1 MNNSEIQNLK
11 DGVESTSFYILDKFK
26 IFQIDKSLMGGR
38 YNNSYKLL
46 KIPIFQTKS
55 IRNGIKFRLL
65 PFLPIR
71 PSFKLKSKKITS
83 YNLLDEHYKQ
93 TLMKLNSRFKNGQK
107 IRVGFYIVEV
117 FQYASIY
124 EEMLKS
130 EFFEPFIVVVPDFA
144 RKEIAIDVMNKVY
157 DSLSSKYQAVY
168 KGYNEQNDE
177 YIDFSDK
184 LDIVFFGNP
193 YEVMVHPNHFIWH
206 MLKKNILTCFQNY
219 GYFAITWCRTHI
231 ASSPFWNACWRVFVD
246 SYKNYNDLIMY
257 NIRKGA
263 NAYISGYAKM
273 DKLASIE
280 YKNKTRKQILLCPH
294 HTINTKELELSNF
307 LKYSDL
313 FLELP
318 KLYPEIDFIFRPHP
332 LLKYNLTKYWGES
345 KTNKYYDQIAAYS
358 NVIYDASKDYLDTFA
373 NSDAMIHD
381 CGSFTAE
388 YLFTNKPCCYMLKKS
403 DDINKTFLPMGQKCL
418 DNYYKAFN
426 KDDIL
431 NFIDNVVIKGIDPM
445 KSQRDKFLQELK
457 LNYPNAG
464 KSIVEHIKQEITSVN
479 IEHI

>member
-26 IFQIDKSLMGGR
+26 IFQIDKSLMGGG

-55 IRNGIKFRLL
+55 IQNGIKFRLL

-83 YNLLDEHYKQ
+83 YDLLDEHYKQ

-144 RKEIAIDVMNKVY
+144 RKEIAIDVTNKVH

-231 ASSPFWNACWRVFVD
+231 ASSSFWNACWRVFVD
-246 SYKNYNDLIMY
+246 SYENYNDLIMY

-294 HTINTKELELSNF
+294 HTINAKELELSNF

-318 KLYPEIDFIFRPHP
+318 QLYPDVDFIFRPHP
-332 LLKYNLTKYWGES
+332 LLKYNLTKYWGEN

-358 NVIYDASKDYLDTFA
+358 NAIYDTSEDYLDTFA

-388 YLFTNKPCCYMLKKS
+388 YLFVNKPCCYMLKNS
-403 DDINKTFLPMGQKCL
+403 DDINKMFLPMGQKCL

-445 KSQRDKFLQELK
+445 KSQRDKFLQELR

-464 KSIVEHIKQEITSVN
+464 KRIVEYIKQEIVSVK
-479 IEHI
+479 

>member
-26 IFQIDKSLMGGR
+26 IFQIDKLLMGG
-38 YNNSYKLL
+38 NNSYKLL

-83 YNLLDEHYKQ
+83 YDLLDKHYKQ
-93 TLMKLNSRFKNGQK
+93 TLIKLNSRFKNGQK

-144 RKEIAIDVMNKVY
+144 RKEINLDFMNKVY

-177 YIDFSDK
+177 YIDFADK

-193 YEVMVHPNHFIWH
+193 YEVMAHPNHFIWH
-206 MLKKNILTCFQNY
+206 MLKKNILTCFQSY
-219 GYFAITWCRTHI
+219 AYFI
-231 ASSPFWNACWRVFVD
+231 ADWSRAHVMASPFWNACWRVFVD
-246 SYKNYNDLIMY
+246 SYENYNDLIMY

-307 LKYSDL
+307 LTYSDL

-358 NVIYDASKDYLDTFA
+358 NAIYDNSEDYLETFA
-373 NSDAMIHD
+373 NSDAIIHD

-388 YLFTNKPCCYMLKKS
+388 YLFVNKPCCYMLKNS
-403 DDINKTFLPMGQKCL
+403 NDINKMFLPMGQKCL

-426 KDDIL
+426 QDDIL

-445 KSQRDKFLQELK
+445 KNQRDKFLQELR

-464 KSIVEHIKQEITSVN
+464 KRIVEYIKQEIVSVK
-479 IEHI
+479 